1 MKPDYAFEFKD
12 LAVLLGLDLTE
23 PADQADI
30 EAISTILDRRCAA
43 HTSQPAE
50 QGDRYRPTL
59 HLVPDCPP

>member
-1 MKPDYAFEFKD
+1 
-12 LAVLLGLDLTE
+12 VLLALKLTE

>member
-1 MKPDYAFEFKD
+1 
-12 LAVLLGLDLTE
+12 VLLGLDLTE
-23 PADQADI
+23 PADHA
-30 EAISTILDRRCAA
+30 ESLPSAISTILDRRRAA

>member
-1 MKPDYAFEFKD
+1 MKPDYAFQFKD
-12 LAVLLGLDLTE
+12 LAVLLRLDLTE
-23 PADQADI
+23 SADHADI
-30 EAISTILDRRCAA
+30 DAISTILDRRCAA